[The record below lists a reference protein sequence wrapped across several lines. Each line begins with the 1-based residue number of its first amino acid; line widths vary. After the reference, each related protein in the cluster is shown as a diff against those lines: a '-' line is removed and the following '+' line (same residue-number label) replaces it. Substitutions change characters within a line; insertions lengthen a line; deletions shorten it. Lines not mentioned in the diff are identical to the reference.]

1 MFLPLKAARRKS
13 ATIRRIMN
21 RPALPAD
28 AGAVFHIAFYRFVRI
43 DDPDTAAASL
53 RLLARG
59 LLGSVIVAHEGINGT
74 LAGAADALDTFES
87 ALQAD
92 PAFGGRFAGIGFQRT
107 ACATPPFRRLRVR
120 RQARIVALDLPTA
133 ASHVNAVSPQAWRAL
148 IAEDDVVVLDNRNS
162 FEVRLGRFRGAVD
175 PGVAHFSDFARHV
188 EWHAPAWKAAGKRVA
203 MYCTGGIRCE
213 RAAGWMASLGL
224 DVYQLEGGI
233 LHYLRTM
240 PDPETDWEGACFVFD
255 NRVALDARLREAGVS
270 PETVF
275 AGMPDAA
282 WRIARARRLAGEE

>member
-1 MFLPLKAARRKS
+1 
-13 ATIRRIMN
+13 MN

-28 AGAVFHIAFYRFVRI
+28 DGAVFHIAFYRFVRI
-43 DDPDTAAASL
+43 DDPDAMAASL
-53 RLLARG
+53 RALARD
-59 LLGSVIVAHEGINGT
+59 LFGSVIVAHEGINGT
-74 LAGAADALDTFES
+74 LAGGAAALDAFEC

-92 PAFGGRFAGIGFQRT
+92 PAFGGRFAGILFQRT

-120 RQARIVALDLPTA
+120 RQARIVALDLPA
-133 ASHVNAVSPQAWRAL
+133 PASHCNAVSPQAWRAL

-175 PGVAHFSDFARHV
+175 PDVAHFSDFARHV
-188 EWHAPAWKAAGKRVA
+188 ERHAPAWKAAGKRVA

-213 RAAGWMASLGL
+213 RTAGWMQSLGL
-224 DVYQLEGGI
+224 EVYQLEGGI

-240 PDPETDWEGACFVFD
+240 PDPEADWDGACFVFD
-255 NRVALDARLREAGVS
+255 NRVALDARLRETGVA

-282 WRIARARRLAGEE
+282 WRIARARRLAGDAAEE